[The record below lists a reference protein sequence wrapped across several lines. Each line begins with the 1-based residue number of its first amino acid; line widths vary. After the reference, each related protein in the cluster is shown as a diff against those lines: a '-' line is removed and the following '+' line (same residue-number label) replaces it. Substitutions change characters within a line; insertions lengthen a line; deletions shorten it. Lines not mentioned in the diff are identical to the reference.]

1 MLTIFHLFFFFPEF
15 QRKNP
20 KVNIFA
26 SIEKIQTT
34 CNTCIYKQLSWSQ
47 DDRMWNTE
55 CWIFYQQ
62 KTINNNFWLRFT
74 ANVDVAERQTDV
86 KTDGQCNTDRYTD
99 GRTDGRT
106 VNMTDGKIGQT
117 IRQYD
122 RRTDGQAEKPH
133 ANLWSVVHTMFT
145 MEQLGHTGD
154 TGATVWV
161 MTSVRS
167 SS

>member
-1 MLTIFHLFFFFPEF
+1 MDNLLTIFHQFFCWIPKGKSHREHFFF
-15 QRKNP
+15 
-20 KVNIFA
+20 V

-86 KTDGQCNTDRYTD
+86 KTDGQCNTDIYTD
-99 GRTDGRT
+99 GRTDLQHDWQKDRT
-106 VNMTDGKIGQT
+106 NSQT
-117 IRQYD
+117 TWQ
-122 RRTDGQAEKPH
+122 TDGQTEKPH
-133 ANLWSVVHTMFT
+133 ANLWCVVHTMLT